1 MCLTYILANK
11 EGSNVLTDEQKAKLR
26 KVARPPYH
34 QDLGKE
40 NARLMVALSELMEE
54 NPKAFLLNEDLPL
67 RRFFHTPLGIIPF
80 LTSEKDK
87 L

>member
-1 MCLTYILANK
+1 M
-11 EGSNVLTDEQKAKLR
+11 LTDEQKAKLR

-40 NARLMVALSELMEE
+40 NARLMVVLSELFDE
-54 NPKAFLLNEDLPL
+54 NPRAFLLQEDLPL
-67 RRFFHTPLGIIPF
+67 RRFFHTPLGTIPF